1 MDPIVEQDPRR
12 AVARL
17 AVAVMAAD
25 GRVTSPE
32 VAALERLDHL
42 GLGSLGPLIEEEFE
56 RATREP
62 VDIRRACVA
71 LAGASREAAHTL
83 LAALAAIATS
93 DRVLAGR
100 ERETYET
107 IARLLGVP
115 ERESAHILATTAMAP
130 GPESAVAE
138 PTRRRRIAVEGAAE
152 STSPSAAEAARSPGR
167 TAPGADPVLANAR
180 RLLGVEPGATR
191 EDIDAAYLAQVERF
205 NPAGVAAMGPEFVAL
220 AVHRLADVTAAW
232 EVLTGGTESLA
243 MPG

>member
-1 MDPIVEQDPRR
+1 MDPVVEQDPRR

-62 VDIRRACVA
+62 VDIRPACVA

-100 ERETYET
+100 ERDTYEA

-115 ERESAHILATTAMAP
+115 ERESAHILATAAVVP
-130 GPESAVAE
+130 AQESALAE
-138 PTRRRRIAVEGAAE
+138 PTRRRRIAVEGPAE
-152 STSPSAAEAARSPGR
+152 TLGSSAAEATRSAVR
-167 TAPGADPVLANAR
+167 AAPDADPVLANAR
-180 RLLGVEPGATR
+180 RLLGVDAAATR
-191 EDIDAAYLAQVERF
+191 EDIDAAYLAQVSRF
-205 NPAGVAAMGPEFVAL
+205 NPAGVVAMGPEFVAL
-220 AVHRLADVTAAW
+220 AVHRLADATAAW
-232 EVLTGGTESLA
+232 EVLAGAAGTLGGPA
-243 MPG
+243 